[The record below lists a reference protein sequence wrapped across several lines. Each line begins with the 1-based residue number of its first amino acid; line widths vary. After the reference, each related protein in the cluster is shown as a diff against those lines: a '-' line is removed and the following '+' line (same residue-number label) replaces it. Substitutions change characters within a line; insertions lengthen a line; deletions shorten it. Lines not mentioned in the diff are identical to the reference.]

1 MNEVCF
7 KDFCSHQNDLQKADE
22 QFVGVKFDGG
32 KPQIYFPYGCF
43 SDFEKTPDDVLRDVF
58 SSLMSVLS
66 DQSLIA
72 DAENSNYAA
81 TSEFE
86 ALLEFP
92 FQEFLYVLDYYLNF
106 GLYKETEKSYKQ
118 GVHGKI
124 NWSRTIKQIR
134 PQVYENDDG
143 YGVVYLNPISCC
155 NSQNENQ
162 LVTLIHEFCVAQA
175 QRLIGPLYSIE
186 LSVEPT
192 LEFDYE
198 LFSAVLM
205 EKVSKT
211 FNDRKLRLFNA
222 MQTIVEFLHGNSVN
236 GTLSEYCF
244 GVTSFAPIWEKM
256 LDRIFGNLRDGET
269 KDVYNPHCGWNVR
282 GKEQNAD
289 DQKFAMR
296 PDTIMWQG
304 DRIFIVDAKFYT
316 GDNLPSS
323 SSISKQI
330 VYGQFVEQK
339 LCNENLRGGATYQ
352 DCASIGNKIFNVFL
366 LPYCYE
372 NCEANRCE
380 SREPEILNQIP
391 FDPYK
396 MQFLGTASSDW
407 MDNSKPYHKIVG
419 IQLDVKSV
427 MRNYRRNEIAQF
439 KLAEVVKEKLLKIA
453 KSSVSD
459 EMIEQNSIALTAE

>member
-1 MNEVCF
+1 MNGVCF
-7 KDFCSHQNDLQKADE
+7 KDFCSHQNDLQKAGE

-43 SDFEKTPDDVLRDVF
+43 SDFAKTPDNVLRDAF

-86 ALLEFP
+86 ALLDFP

-106 GLYKETEKSYKQ
+106 GLYKETEKIYKQ
-118 GVHGKI
+118 GAHGKI

-143 YGVVYLNPISCC
+143 CGVVYLNLISCC

-186 LSVEPT
+186 LSVKPT

-222 MQTIVEFLHGNSVN
+222 MQMIVEFLHGNSVN

-269 KDVYNPHCGWNVR
+269 KDMYNPHCGWNVR

-304 DRIFIVDAKFYT
+304 DNVFIVDAKFYT
-316 GDNLPSS
+316 GYNLPTS

-339 LCNENLRGGATYQ
+339 LCNENLRDGATYQ
-352 DCASIGNKIFNVFL
+352 DCASIGNGIFNVFL
-366 LPYCYE
+366 LPYRYECNEENLNE

-380 SREPEILNQIP
+380 RNEPEILNQIP

-419 IQLDVKSV
+419 VQLDVKSV

-439 KLAEVVKEKLLKIA
+439 RLAEVVKSRVESTLEYATNEINA
-453 KSSVSD
+453 
-459 EMIEQNSIALTAE
+459 